1 MLVFASFQAFAA
13 TQMRSALFWDWLII
27 EEETDR
33 SFRNVGT
40 ELSFYAA

>member
-1 MLVFASFQAFAA
+1 MLVFTSFQAFAA
-13 TQMRSALFWDWLII
+13 AQMRSALFWDWLTL

-33 SFRNVGT
+33 SHRKVGT